1 MLRKIKTS
9 FINPFTL
16 NQDYHLCTST
26 MTSNITEQIYV
37 REFLNQEVQENSVPT
52 YTQFLTSLLLSTYSQ
67 V

>member
-1 MLRKIKTS
+1 
-9 FINPFTL
+9 
-16 NQDYHLCTST
+16 